1 MIKRNKTEQDSTPCQ
16 PTQEPA
22 TPAPAQTPAAQTPS
36 QAPDAAPAE
45 PTAVPQASSEDVLF
59 SAVDVA
65 PCTPDADAAAEALI
79 VPDAPVGKKAH
90 GGHAAKPDL
99 PAHHKKS
106 RRMRRLLIV
115 VVCLLVVLMGVLAVL
130 SYMLVQETQNAAL
143 QQVTQDVEAVGSQNT
158 KDAST
163 TVVKKTTVPALVGIL
178 GKTQA
183 EAVKLIGH
191 GALAAPP
198 VEVKE
203 EGNPIKSKVT
213 VTLTDEPADTRSG
226 APTVYLGFNEAGT
239 VVQAGYSAATASLG
253 YGSLSFTDAIQNEK
267 IIEATFAEAGL
278 TLPAGSVVLPT
289 DKMKY
294 STYAT
299 DGKTLLKENCSFS
312 GTAEAGGVA
321 YSWSAV
327 LMYDYAAANASGNL
341 ADTIRQVY
349 IY

>member
-65 PCTPDADAAAEALI
+65 PCTPDADADAAAEALI

-163 TVVKKTTVPALVGIL
+163 TVVKKTTVP
-178 GKTQA
+178 
-183 EAVKLIGH
+183 
-191 GALAAPP
+191 
-198 VEVKE
+198 
-203 EGNPIKSKVT
+203 
-213 VTLTDEPADTRSG
+213 
-226 APTVYLGFNEAGT
+226 
-239 VVQAGYSAATASLG
+239 
-253 YGSLSFTDAIQNEK
+253 
-267 IIEATFAEAGL
+267 
-278 TLPAGSVVLPT
+278 
-289 DKMKY
+289 
-294 STYAT
+294 
-299 DGKTLLKENCSFS
+299 
-312 GTAEAGGVA
+312 
-321 YSWSAV
+321 
-327 LMYDYAAANASGNL
+327 
-341 ADTIRQVY
+341 
-349 IY
+349 